1 MDRLLHGSKYY
12 FISLRNFKIVT
23 TQDCYFDSDNQ
34 RFAEG
39 NYFTDVNVA
48 RACFAT
54 IREQYGG
61 ELEKIE
67 NLIERNKGKLISTI
81 SHLVDKALGKPV
93 MGKKSEDEEEAPK
106 SRSRSS
112 LRTSCRTWSLP
123 MAPTRI
129 RKPSSRRNK
138 RKSPRLSNPLSENS
152 PFNQY
157 YNALQ

>member
-1 MDRLLHGSKYY
+1 MNRLPQGSDYH
-12 FISLRNFKIVT
+12 FISLRYFKIVP

-39 NYFTDVNVA
+39 NYFTDVNEA

-106 SRSRSS
+106 KSAKVEPQDIVQELVLAYGTYQDTKAELAAKQEEITKAIKSI
-112 LRTSCRTWSLP
+112 
-123 MAPTRI
+123 I
-129 RKPSSRRNK
+129 RKFT
-138 RKSPRLSNPLSENS
+138 L
-152 PFNQY
+152 
-157 YNALQ
+157 

>member
-1 MDRLLHGSKYY
+1 MNRLPKGSDYH
-12 FISLRNFKIVT
+12 FISLRYWKIVP

-54 IREQYGG
+54 IREELGG

-67 NLIERNKGKLISTI
+67 NLKERNKNKLISTI

-93 MGKKSEDEEEAPK
+93 MGKKSEDEEEALEK
-106 SRSRSS
+106 SVKVEPQDIVQD
-112 LRTSCRTWSLP
+112 LILAYGTYQDTKAEL
-123 MAPTRI
+123 ATKQEEITKAIKAII
-129 RKPSSRRNK
+129 RKFT
-138 RKSPRLSNPLSENS
+138 L
-152 PFNQY
+152 
-157 YNALQ
+157 

>member
-1 MDRLLHGSKYY
+1 MNRLPQGSDYH
-12 FISLRNFKIVT
+12 FISLRYFKIVP

-48 RACFAT
+48 RDCFAT

-106 SRSRSS
+106 KSVKVEPQDIVQE
-112 LRTSCRTWSLP
+112 LVLAYGTYQDTKAEL
-123 MAPTRI
+123 AAKQEEITKAIKAII
-129 RKPSSRRNK
+129 RKFT
-138 RKSPRLSNPLSENS
+138 L
-152 PFNQY
+152 
-157 YNALQ
+157 

>member
-1 MDRLLHGSKYY
+1 MNRLPQGSDYH
-12 FISLRNFKIVT
+12 FISLRYFKIVP

-48 RACFAT
+48 RDCFAT

-106 SRSRSS
+106 KSVKVEPQDIVQD
-112 LRTSCRTWSLP
+112 LVLAYGTYQNTKAEL
-123 MAPTRI
+123 AAKQEEITKAIKAII
-129 RKPSSRRNK
+129 RKFT
-138 RKSPRLSNPLSENS
+138 L
-152 PFNQY
+152 
-157 YNALQ
+157 

>member
-1 MDRLLHGSKYY
+1 MDRLLQGSKYY
-12 FISLRNFKIVT
+12 FISLRYFKIVT

-48 RACFAT
+48 RDCFAT

-106 SRSRSS
+106 KSVKVEPQDIVQELVLAYGTYQDSKAE
-112 LRTSCRTWSLP
+112 LAAKQEEITK
-123 MAPTRI
+123 AIKAII
-129 RKPSSRRNK
+129 RKFT
-138 RKSPRLSNPLSENS
+138 L
-152 PFNQY
+152 
-157 YNALQ
+157 

>member
-1 MDRLLHGSKYY
+1 MNRLPQGSDYQ
-12 FISLRNFKIVT
+12 FISLRYFKIVT

-54 IREQYGG
+54 IREELGG

-67 NLIERNKGKLISTI
+67 NLKERNKNKLISTI

-93 MGKKSEDEEEAPK
+93 MGKKSEDEEEALEK
-106 SRSRSS
+106 SVKVEPQDIVQD
-112 LRTSCRTWSLP
+112 LILAYGTYQDTKAEL
-123 MAPTRI
+123 ATKQEEITKAIKAII
-129 RKPSSRRNK
+129 RKFT
-138 RKSPRLSNPLSENS
+138 L
-152 PFNQY
+152 
-157 YNALQ
+157 